1 MQHRR
6 IHRASLGHAQ
16 LLVGVALAGIGK
28 TLLFVAFATKAAHYP
43 VALDGFRG
51 NVGDIAHGHLDLLAL
66 LAEFLAGAAHHQG
79 DQRQDGDH
87 HQGQFPVHPQQV
99 AEQEDHRQP
108 FADHHLDRIGG
119 GTGDHGHVEGDARNQ
134 VPGVV
139 VVEIAVGQHQQLVE
153 QLDPQVMHQAEGD
166 LGQEIVAQERTQALP
181 GCDQHDQQWHGL
193 QQLQVLEVR
202 NAGEQHR
209 LGVAQAIDEVLE
221 NPGQHWLGRGKNHK
235 AEDTQQKNADV
246 RLHIAQ

>member
-1 MQHRR
+1 MV
-6 IHRASLGHAQ
+6 I
-16 LLVGVALAGIGK
+16 
-28 TLLFVAFATKAAHYP
+28 
-43 VALDGFRG
+43 
-51 NVGDIAHGHLDLLAL
+51 
-66 LAEFLAGAAHHQG
+66 
-79 DQRQDGDH
+79 
-87 HQGQFPVHPQQV
+87 
-99 AEQEDHRQP
+99 
-108 FADHHLDRIGG
+108 
-119 GTGDHGHVEGDARNQ
+119 
-134 VPGVV
+134 
-139 VVEIAVGQHQQLVE
+139 EIAVGQHQQLVE
-153 QLDPQVMHQAEGD
+153 QLDPQVMHQAQGD

-221 NPGQHWLGRGKNHK
+221 NAGQHWLGRRKNHK